1 MSGNVGAPTRR
12 SLLAAAL
19 LGPLLARAAATS
31 DEAPEAQEAL
41 RLLPGA
47 QEQGRMRLR
56 WFGLPIY
63 DARLWTRQPVTATG
77 YAQQEFVLGLRY
89 MRALEGAAIA
99 ERSLQEMQR
108 QQPLPEAQAQAW
120 LAQMRAAFPDVQP
133 GDRLLGWHRP
143 GRESAFFLNG
153 RATHAVADAGF
164 AGSAGFGERFFG
176 IWLSPRSRDAAQRD
190 ALLGLAPR

>member
-1 MSGNVGAPTRR
+1 MTPSEGATSRR
-12 SLLAAAL
+12 ALLVAGL
-19 LGPLLARAAATS
+19 LGPVLAGAATGS
-31 DEAPEAQEAL
+31 DDAPDARDTQEAL
-41 RLLPGA
+41 QLLPGA

-63 DARLWTRQPVTATG
+63 DARLWTRQPVTAAG

-89 MRALEGAAIA
+89 VRALEGAAIA

-108 QQPLPEAQAQAW
+108 QQPLADAQAQAW
-120 LAQMRAAFPDVQP
+120 LAQMRLAFPNVQP

-153 RATHAVADAGF
+153 RRTHTVAD
-164 AGSAGFGERFFG
+164 AGFGERFFG

-190 ALLGLAPR
+190 ALLGLAR

>member
-12 SLLAAAL
+12 SLLAAGL
-19 LGPLLARAAATS
+19 LLPLLALARAAAAS

-63 DARLWTRQPVTATG
+63 DARLWTRQPVTAAG

-89 MRALEGAAIA
+89 VRALEGAAIA

-108 QQPLPEAQAQAW
+108 QQPLADAQAQAW
-120 LAQMRAAFPDVQP
+120 LAQMRLAFPDVQP

-153 RATHAVADAGF
+153 RATHAVTDAGF
-164 AGSAGFGERFFG
+164 AGFGERFFG

-190 ALLGLAPR
+190 ALLGLAR